1 MTNDRSTNDDFVMKA
16 VTGMDGFTAS
26 EWSTLKGAQ
35 KESSSYYNPF
45 SSFAFLSSLEDSGS
59 ATAET
64 GWYPQHLRLE
74 DADGRL
80 MGALPAYLK
89 THSQGEYVFDHAW
102 ADAYERAGGQYYP
115 KLQACLP
122 FTPATGPRI
131 LIADGQSQEAVTLAL
146 LEGYKALCEQRQSS
160 SAHITFTQ
168 EDLIE
173 PAKQVGFLHRTD
185 QQFHFQNNDY
195 RDFQD
200 FLETL
205 TSRKRK
211 AIRKERE
218 KALANGIDIEVLTG
232 TDITEQIWDQFYRFY
247 IDTGSRKWGRPYLT
261 RAFYSLIGDRM
272 ADDIH
277 LIMAKRDGRYIAG
290 AINFMGSD
298 ALFGRHW
305 GCVEDH
311 PFLHFEVCYYQAIE
325 LAISKGLKAVEA
337 GAQGQHKIARGYVP
351 VTTHSL
357 HYISHPGLRNAI
369 DDYLIHERQEVEKIS
384 EILTD
389 HAPYKK
395 NI

>member
-1 MTNDRSTNDDFVMKA
+1 MSSGDFVMKA
-16 VTGMDGFTAS
+16 VTGMDGFTPA
-26 EWSTLKGAQ
+26 EWNSLTGTEKD
-35 KESSSYYNPF
+35 SSSPYNPF
-45 SSFAFLSSLEDSGS
+45 SSFAFLSSLEDSDS
-59 ATAET
+59 ACAET

-74 DADGRL
+74 DAAGKL
-80 MGALPAYLK
+80 LGALPAYLK

-115 KLQACLP
+115 KLQACMP
-122 FTPATGPRI
+122 FTPATGPRV
-131 LIADGQSQEAVTLAL
+131 LFAQHANGKAVTEAL
-146 LEGYKALCEQRQSS
+146 LEGYKSLCEQRKSS
-160 SAHITFTQ
+160 SAHITFT
-168 EDLIE
+168 ESNLIE
-173 PAKQVGFLHRTD
+173 PAKAAGFLHRTD
-185 QQFHFQNNDY
+185 QQFHFQNNGY

-200 FLETL
+200 FLDSL

-211 AIRKERE
+211 TIRKERE
-218 KALANGIDIEVLTG
+218 KALLSGIEIDVLSG
-232 TDITEQIWDQFYRFY
+232 SDLTEEIWDQFFRFY
-247 IDTGSRKWGRPYLT
+247 IDTGSRKWGQPYLT
-261 RAFYSLIGDRM
+261 REFYSLIGKRM

-277 LIMAKRDGRYIAG
+277 LVMAKRDGHYIAG
-290 AINFMGSD
+290 AINFMGSE

-325 LAISKGLKAVEA
+325 LGIAKGLKTVEA

-357 HYISHPGLRNAI
+357 HYISHPGLRNAV
-369 DDYLIHERQEVEKIS
+369 DDYLNHERQEVEKIS
-384 EILTD
+384 EILTE

>member
-1 MTNDRSTNDDFVMKA
+1 MDKSTTGDFVMKA
-16 VTGMDGFTAS
+16 VTGMDGFTRD
-26 EWSTLKGAQ
+26 EWNRLKGAQ
-35 KESSSYYNPF
+35 KDSSFAYNPF
-45 SSFAFLSSLEDSGS
+45 SSFAFLSSLEDSQS
-59 ATAET
+59 AIAET

-74 DADGRL
+74 NADGTL

-115 KLQACLP
+115 KLQACMP

-131 LIADGQSQEAVTLAL
+131 LVADDQSVAAVTLAL

-160 SAHITFTQ
+160 SAHITFVQ
-168 EDLIE
+168 EDLID
-173 PAKQVGFLHRTD
+173 PAQEAGFLHRTD
-185 QQFHFQNNDY
+185 QQFHFQNLGY

-200 FLETL
+200 FLDSL

-211 AIRKERE
+211 TIRKERE
-218 KALANGIDIEVLTG
+218 KALTNGIEIDVLTG
-232 TDITEQIWDQFYRFY
+232 ADLTEAIWDQFYQFY
-247 IDTGSRKWGRPYLT
+247 IDTGSRKWGQPYLT
-261 RAFYSLIGDRM
+261 RAFYSLIGERM

-277 LIMAKRDGRYIAG
+277 LVMAKRDGRYIAG
-290 AINFMGSD
+290 AINFMGSE

-325 LAISKGLKAVEA
+325 LAISKGLKTVEA

-357 HYISHPGLRNAI
+357 HYISHPGLRSAI

>member
-1 MTNDRSTNDDFVMKA
+1 MTTGDFVMKA
-16 VTGMDGFTAS
+16 VTGMDGFTPA
-26 EWSTLKGAQ
+26 EWNSLTGTEKD
-35 KESSSYYNPF
+35 SSSPYTPF
-45 SSFAFLSSLEDSGS
+45 SSFAFLSSLEESDS
-59 ATAET
+59 ACAET

-74 DADGRL
+74 DAAGKL
-80 MGALPAYLK
+80 LGALPAYLK

-115 KLQACLP
+115 KLQACMP
-122 FTPATGPRI
+122 FTPATGPRV
-131 LIADGQSQEAVTLAL
+131 LIAQDANGAAVTQAL
-146 LEGYKALCEQRQSS
+146 LEGYKSLCEQRKSS
-160 SAHITFTQ
+160 SAHITFT
-168 EDLIE
+168 ESDLIE
-173 PAKQVGFLHRTD
+173 PAKAAGFLHRTD
-185 QQFHFQNNDY
+185 QQFHFQNNNY

-200 FLETL
+200 FLDSL

-211 AIRKERE
+211 TIRKERE
-218 KALANGIDIEVLTG
+218 KALSNGIEIDVLSG
-232 TDITEQIWDQFYRFY
+232 SDLTEAIWEQFFRFY
-247 IDTGSRKWGRPYLT
+247 IDTGSRKWGQPYLT
-261 RAFYSLIGDRM
+261 RAFYSLIGERM

-277 LIMAKRDGRYIAG
+277 LVMAKRDGVYVAG
-290 AINFMGSD
+290 AINFMGSN

-311 PFLHFEVCYYQAIE
+311 PLLHFEVCYYQAIE
-325 LAISKGLKAVEA
+325 LAINKGLKTVEA

-384 EILTD
+384 EILTE